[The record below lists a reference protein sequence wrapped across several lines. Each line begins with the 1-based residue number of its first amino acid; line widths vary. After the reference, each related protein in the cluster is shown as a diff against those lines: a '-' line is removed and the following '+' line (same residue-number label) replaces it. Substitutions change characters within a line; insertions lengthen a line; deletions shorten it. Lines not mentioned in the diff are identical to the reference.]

1 MKSEN
6 TFEQLNPMQRKAVE
20 TTEGPLLVLA
30 GAGSG
35 KTRALTHRIAYLI
48 EEKGVNPWNI
58 LAITFTNKAA
68 GEMRERVDR
77 LVSFGAESIWISTFH
92 SACVRILR
100 RHAEGLGYTVNF
112 TIYDADDQKTLMR
125 QLLKRMDMDPKIYRE
140 RAMLSFISSQ
150 KNELVSP
157 EEFSAKA
164 AGNFRESQMA
174 EIYGAYQ
181 EELKKNNA
189 MDFDDLLVKT
199 VELLQNDRDVR
210 EYYQNR
216 FQYIMVDEY
225 QDTNYAQFKLI
236 QILAD
241 KYKNLCVVGDDDQSI
256 YRFRGADIRNILE
269 FETEY
274 PGAQV
279 IRLEQNYRS
288 TKMILEAANQII
300 QNNAGRK
307 EKRLWTE
314 NETGERLRASVFET
328 GEDEAEAVAS
338 EVASLQVPY
347 RDIAVLYRTNAQSRV
362 LEEHFV
368 HKNIPY
374 QIVGGVDF
382 YQRKEIKDVLAYLKT
397 IDNGRDDLA
406 VQRIINV
413 PRRGVGATSIGKI
426 INFAAA
432 HNLRFYEALKEDYLI
447 STLGKTHKKID
458 DFVELIEKLRQ
469 QAEVLELPELIEA
482 VLRDTGYEEELK
494 NDDAV
499 TVQARMENI
508 QELINKAADFSNQA
522 KEKEGLLGQFL
533 EEVALVADIDRTNAD
548 EDRVLLMTLHSAK
561 GLEFPRVYIT
571 GMEDGLFPSGRS
583 VNAEDDSLLEE
594 ERRLAYV
601 GVTRAKKNLVL
612 TWSKR
617 RMVNG
622 ESRWCKPSRF
632 LEEIPKELLEQNR
645 SSAWP
650 SRQESMDAGQQQAS
664 QQQASQSQLSL
675 QQPANGGK
683 RSPYSSP
690 KAVFGEDAYTRNI
703 GKQFTVMKAES
714 LDYQAGDRVRHMKY
728 GDGTVTAVVDGKKD
742 YEVTVNFDRVGQK
755 KMFASFAKLE
765 RI

>member
-1 MKSEN
+1 MEWEN

-20 TTEGPLLVLA
+20 TTEGPLLILA

-68 GEMRERVDR
+68 GEMRDRVDR
-77 LVSFGAESIWISTFH
+77 LVSVGAEKIWVSTFH

-100 RHAEGLGYTVNF
+100 EYIKGLGYTTNF
-112 TIYDADDQKTLMR
+112 TIYDGDDQKTLMR
-125 QLLKRMDMDPKIYRE
+125 QILKRLDMDPKTYRE
-140 RAMLSFISSQ
+140 KAVLSQVSSL
-150 KNELVSP
+150 KNELVSF
-157 EEFSAKA
+157 EEYSARA
-164 AGNFRESQMA
+164 AGNFRDSQVA
-174 EIYGAYQ
+174 EIYTAYQ

-189 MDFDDLLVKT
+189 LDFDDLLVKT
-199 VELLQNDRDVR
+199 VELLQSDRDVR

-225 QDTNYAQFKLI
+225 QDTNHAQFKLI
-236 QILAD
+236 ELLAG
-241 KYKNLCVVGDDDQSI
+241 KHGNLCVVGDDDQSI

-269 FETEY
+269 FEAEY

-288 TKMILEAANQII
+288 TKTILEAANQII
-300 QNNAGRK
+300 SNNEGRK

-314 NETGERLRASVFET
+314 NEEGEKLRICAFET
-328 GEDEAEAVAS
+328 GADEAEAIAG
-338 EVASLQVPY
+338 EVASLHIPY
-347 RDIAVLYRTNAQSRV
+347 RDIAVLYRTNAQSRL
-362 LEEHFV
+362 LEERFV

-374 QIVGGVDF
+374 QVVGGVNF
-382 YQRKEIKDVLAYLKT
+382 YQRKEIKDILAYLKT
-397 IDNGRDDLA
+397 IDSGMDDLA

-413 PRRGVGATSIGKI
+413 PRRGIGATSIGKVM
-426 INFAAA
+426 NFAGA
-432 HNLRFYEALKEDYLI
+432 HNLRFYEALKESDLI
-447 STLGKTHKKID
+447 DTLGKVHGKIKG
-458 DFVELIEKLRQ
+458 FVDVIENLRA
-469 QAEVLELPELIEA
+469 QASALDLPDLIEA
-482 VLRDTGYEEELK
+482 VIRDTGYEDELK

-499 TVQARMENI
+499 SVQARMENI
-508 QELINKAADFSNQA
+508 QELINKAADFSIRA
-522 KEKEGLLGQFL
+522 KEKEDLLGRFL
-533 EEVALVADIDRTNAD
+533 EEVALVADIDRTSEE

-561 GLEFPRVYIT
+561 GLEFSRVYIA
-571 GMEDGLFPSGRS
+571 GMEDGLFPSGKS

-601 GVTRAKKNLVL
+601 GVTRAKKALVL
-612 TWSKR
+612 TWSRR

-632 LEEIPKELLEQNR
+632 LEEIPVKLQEHFQT
-645 SSAWP
+645 SAWP
-650 SRQESMDAGQQQAS
+650 SRQEGGDTVQ
-664 QQQASQSQLSL
+664 

-683 RSPYSSP
+683 RSPYSAP

-703 GKQFTVMKAES
+703 GKQFTVTKAVS
-714 LDYQAGDRVRHMKY
+714 LDYQAGDRVSHVKY

-765 RI
+765 KI

>member
-1 MKSEN
+1 MKLEN
-6 TFEQLNPMQRKAVE
+6 MFEQLNPMQRKAVE
-20 TTEGPLLVLA
+20 TTEGPLLILA

-68 GEMRERVDR
+68 GEMRDRVDR
-77 LVSFGAESIWISTFH
+77 LVSFGAENVWVSTFH

-100 RHAEGLGYTVNF
+100 RHIEGLGYTTNF
-112 TIYDADDQKTLMR
+112 TIYDGDDQKTLMR
-125 QLLKRMDMDPKIYRE
+125 QILKQLDMDPKVYRE
-140 RAMLSFISSQ
+140 KAVLARVSSL
-150 KNELVSP
+150 KNEMVSP
-157 EEFSAKA
+157 GEFSARS

-174 EIYGAYQ
+174 EIYAAYQ

-189 MDFDDLLVKT
+189 LDFDDLLVRT
-199 VELLQNDRDVR
+199 VELLKDDQDVR

-216 FQYIMVDEY
+216 FRYIMVDEY
-225 QDTNYAQFKLI
+225 QDTNHVQFKLI
-236 QILAD
+236 ELLAG

-288 TKMILEAANQII
+288 TKTILEAANQII
-300 QNNAGRK
+300 QNNEGRK

-314 NETGERLRASVFET
+314 NEEGEKLRICAFET
-328 GEDEAEAVAS
+328 GADEAEAVAA
-338 EVASLQVPY
+338 EVASLDIPY
-347 RDIAVLYRTNAQSRV
+347 RDVAVLYRTNAQSRL
-362 LEEHFV
+362 LEERFV

-374 QIVGGVDF
+374 QVVGGVNF
-382 YQRKEIKDVLAYLKT
+382 YQRKEIKDILAYLKT
-397 IDNGRDDLA
+397 IDSGMDDLA

-413 PRRGVGATSIGKI
+413 PRRGIGATSIGKI
-426 INFAAA
+426 MNFAGAN
-432 HNLRFYEALKEDYLI
+432 HLRFYEALKESYLAD
-447 STLGKTHKKID
+447 TLGKVHGKIKG
-458 DFVELIEKLRQ
+458 FVEVIEKLRE
-469 QAEVLELPELIEA
+469 QAAVLTLPELIEA
-482 VLRDTGYEEELK
+482 VIRDTGYEDELK

-499 TVQARMENI
+499 SVQARMENI
-508 QELINKAADFSNQA
+508 QELINKASDFVIHA
-522 KEKEGLLGQFL
+522 KDREGLLTRFL
-533 EEVALVADIDRTNAD
+533 EEVALVADIDRTNED

-561 GLEFPRVYIT
+561 GLEFSRVYIT
-571 GMEDGLFPSGRS
+571 GMEDGLFPSGKS

-601 GVTRAKKNLVL
+601 GVTRAKRALVL
-612 TWSKR
+612 TWSRR

-632 LEEIPKELLEQNR
+632 LDEIPLELLEHYQA
-645 SSAWP
+645 SVWS
-650 SRQESMDAGQQQAS
+650 SRQERGDTVQ
-664 QQQASQSQLSL
+664 

-683 RSPYSSP
+683 RSPYSAP

-703 GKQFTVMKAES
+703 GKQFTVTKADS

-765 RI
+765 KI

>member
-1 MKSEN
+1 MEWEN

-20 TTEGPLLVLA
+20 TTEGPLLILA

-68 GEMRERVDR
+68 GEMRDRVDR
-77 LVSFGAESIWISTFH
+77 LVSFGAESVWVSTFH

-100 RHAEGLGYTVNF
+100 RHIEGLGYTTNF
-112 TIYDADDQKTLMR
+112 TIYDGDDQKTLMR
-125 QLLKRMDMDPKIYRE
+125 QILKRLDMDPKTYRE
-140 RAMLSFISSQ
+140 KAVLSQVSSL
-150 KNELVSP
+150 KNELVSF
-157 EEFSAKA
+157 EEYSARA
-164 AGNFRESQMA
+164 AGNFRDSQVA
-174 EIYGAYQ
+174 EIYTAYQ

-189 MDFDDLLVKT
+189 LDFDDLLVKT
-199 VELLQNDRDVR
+199 VELLQSDRDVR

-225 QDTNYAQFKLI
+225 QDTNHAQFKLI
-236 QILAD
+236 ELLAG
-241 KYKNLCVVGDDDQSI
+241 KHGNLCVVGDDDQSI

-269 FETEY
+269 FEAEY

-288 TKMILEAANQII
+288 TKTILEAANQII
-300 QNNAGRK
+300 SNNEGRK

-314 NETGERLRASVFET
+314 NEEGEKLRICAFET
-328 GEDEAEAVAS
+328 GADEAEAIAG
-338 EVASLQVPY
+338 EVASLHIPY
-347 RDIAVLYRTNAQSRV
+347 RDIAVLYRTNAQSRL
-362 LEEHFV
+362 LEERFV

-374 QIVGGVDF
+374 QVVGGVNF
-382 YQRKEIKDVLAYLKT
+382 YQRKEIKDILAYLKT
-397 IDNGRDDLA
+397 IDSGMDDLA

-413 PRRGVGATSIGKI
+413 PRRGIGATSIGKVM
-426 INFAAA
+426 NFAGA
-432 HNLRFYEALKEDYLI
+432 HNLRFYEALKESDLI
-447 STLGKTHKKID
+447 DTLGKVHGKIKG
-458 DFVELIEKLRQ
+458 FVDVIENLRA
-469 QAEVLELPELIEA
+469 QASALDLPDLIEA
-482 VLRDTGYEEELK
+482 VIRDTGYEDELK

-499 TVQARMENI
+499 SVQARMENI
-508 QELINKAADFSNQA
+508 QELINKAADFSIRA
-522 KEKEGLLGQFL
+522 KEKEDLLGRFL
-533 EEVALVADIDRTNAD
+533 EEVALVADIDRTSEE

-561 GLEFPRVYIT
+561 GLEFSRVYIA
-571 GMEDGLFPSGRS
+571 GMEDGLFPSGKS

-601 GVTRAKKNLVL
+601 GVTRAKKALVL
-612 TWSKR
+612 TWSRR

-632 LEEIPKELLEQNR
+632 LEEIPVKLQEHFQT
-645 SSAWP
+645 SAWP
-650 SRQESMDAGQQQAS
+650 SRQEGGDTVQ
-664 QQQASQSQLSL
+664 

-683 RSPYSSP
+683 RSPYSAP

-703 GKQFTVMKAES
+703 GKQFTVTKAVS
-714 LDYQAGDRVRHMKY
+714 LDYQAGDRVSHVKY

-765 RI
+765 KI

>member
-1 MKSEN
+1 MEWEN

-20 TTEGPLLVLA
+20 TTEGPLLILA

-68 GEMRERVDR
+68 GEMRDRVDR
-77 LVSFGAESIWISTFH
+77 LVSFGAESVWVSTFH

-100 RHAEGLGYTVNF
+100 RHIEGLGYTTNF
-112 TIYDADDQKTLMR
+112 TIYDGDDQKTLMR
-125 QLLKRMDMDPKIYRE
+125 QILKRLDMDPKTYRE
-140 RAMLSFISSQ
+140 KAVLSQVSSL
-150 KNELVSP
+150 KNELVSF
-157 EEFSAKA
+157 EEYSARA
-164 AGNFRESQMA
+164 AGNFRDSQVA
-174 EIYGAYQ
+174 EIYTAYQ

-189 MDFDDLLVKT
+189 LDFDDLLVKT
-199 VELLQNDRDVR
+199 VELLQSDRDVR

-225 QDTNYAQFKLI
+225 QDTNHAQFKLI
-236 QILAD
+236 ELLAG
-241 KYKNLCVVGDDDQSI
+241 KHGNLCVVGDDDQSI

-269 FETEY
+269 FEAEY

-288 TKMILEAANQII
+288 TKTILEAANQII
-300 QNNAGRK
+300 SNNEGRK

-314 NETGERLRASVFET
+314 NEEGEKLRICAFET
-328 GEDEAEAVAS
+328 GADEAEAIAG
-338 EVASLQVPY
+338 EVASLHIPY
-347 RDIAVLYRTNAQSRV
+347 RDIAVLYRTNAQSRL
-362 LEEHFV
+362 LEERFV

-374 QIVGGVDF
+374 QVVGGVNF
-382 YQRKEIKDVLAYLKT
+382 YQRKEIKDILAYLKT
-397 IDNGRDDLA
+397 IDSGMDDLA

-413 PRRGVGATSIGKI
+413 PRRGIGATSIGKVM
-426 INFAAA
+426 NFAGA
-432 HNLRFYEALKEDYLI
+432 HNLRFYEALKESDLI
-447 STLGKTHKKID
+447 DTLGKVHGKIKG
-458 DFVELIEKLRQ
+458 FVDVIENLRA
-469 QAEVLELPELIEA
+469 QASALDLPDLIEA
-482 VLRDTGYEEELK
+482 VIRDTGYEDELK

-499 TVQARMENI
+499 SVQARMENI
-508 QELINKAADFSNQA
+508 QELINKAADFSIRA
-522 KEKEGLLGQFL
+522 KEKEDLLGRFL
-533 EEVALVADIDRTNAD
+533 EEVALVADIDRTSEE

-561 GLEFPRVYIT
+561 GLEFSRVYIA
-571 GMEDGLFPSGRS
+571 GMEDGLFPSGKS

-601 GVTRAKKNLVL
+601 GVTRAKKALVL
-612 TWSKR
+612 TWSRR

-632 LEEIPKELLEQNR
+632 LEEIPVKLQEHFQT
-645 SSAWP
+645 SAWP
-650 SRQESMDAGQQQAS
+650 SRQEGGDTVQ
-664 QQQASQSQLSL
+664 

-683 RSPYSSP
+683 RSPYSAP

-703 GKQFTVMKAES
+703 GKQFTVTKAVS
-714 LDYQAGDRVRHMKY
+714 LDYQAGDRVSHVKY
-728 GDGTVTAVVDGKKD
+728 GDGTVTAVVDGTKD

-765 RI
+765 KI

>member
-1 MKSEN
+1 MEWEN

-20 TTEGPLLVLA
+20 TTEGPLLILA

-68 GEMRERVDR
+68 GEMRDRVDR
-77 LVSFGAESIWISTFH
+77 LVSVGAEKIWVSTFH

-100 RHAEGLGYTVNF
+100 EYIKGLGYTTNF
-112 TIYDADDQKTLMR
+112 TIYDGDDQKTLMR
-125 QLLKRMDMDPKIYRE
+125 QILKRLDMDPKTYRE
-140 RAMLSFISSQ
+140 KAVLSQVSSL
-150 KNELVSP
+150 KNELVSF
-157 EEFSAKA
+157 EEYSARA
-164 AGNFRESQMA
+164 AGNFRDSQVA
-174 EIYGAYQ
+174 EIYTAYQ

-189 MDFDDLLVKT
+189 LDFDDLLVKT
-199 VELLQNDRDVR
+199 VELLQSDRDVR

-225 QDTNYAQFKLI
+225 QDTNHAQFKLI
-236 QILAD
+236 ELLAG
-241 KYKNLCVVGDDDQSI
+241 KHGNLCVVGDDDQSI

-269 FETEY
+269 FEAEY

-288 TKMILEAANQII
+288 TKTILEAANQII
-300 QNNAGRK
+300 SNNEGRK

-314 NETGERLRASVFET
+314 NEEGEKLRICAFET
-328 GEDEAEAVAS
+328 GADEAEAIAG
-338 EVASLQVPY
+338 EVASLHIPY
-347 RDIAVLYRTNAQSRV
+347 RDIAVLYRTNAQSRL
-362 LEEHFV
+362 LEERFV

-374 QIVGGVDF
+374 QVVGGVNF
-382 YQRKEIKDVLAYLKT
+382 YQRKEIKDILAYLKT
-397 IDNGRDDLA
+397 IDSGMDDLA

-413 PRRGVGATSIGKI
+413 PRRGIGATSIGKVM
-426 INFAAA
+426 NFAGA
-432 HNLRFYEALKEDYLI
+432 HNLRFYEALKESDLI
-447 STLGKTHKKID
+447 DTLGKVHGKIEG
-458 DFVELIEKLRQ
+458 FVDVIENLRA
-469 QAEVLELPELIEA
+469 QASVLDLPDLIEA
-482 VLRDTGYEEELK
+482 VIRDTGYEDELK

-499 TVQARMENI
+499 SVQARMENI
-508 QELINKAADFSNQA
+508 QELINKAADFSIRA
-522 KEKEGLLGQFL
+522 KEKEDLLGRFL
-533 EEVALVADIDRTNAD
+533 EEVALVADIDRTSEE

-561 GLEFPRVYIT
+561 GLEFSRVYIA
-571 GMEDGLFPSGRS
+571 GMEDGLFPSGKS

-601 GVTRAKKNLVL
+601 GVTRAKKALVL
-612 TWSKR
+612 TWSRR

-632 LEEIPKELLEQNR
+632 LEEIPVKLQEHFQT
-645 SSAWP
+645 SAWP
-650 SRQESMDAGQQQAS
+650 SRQEGGDTVQ
-664 QQQASQSQLSL
+664 

-683 RSPYSSP
+683 RSPYSAP

-703 GKQFTVMKAES
+703 GKQFTVTKAVS
-714 LDYQAGDRVRHMKY
+714 LDYQAGDRVSHVKY

-765 RI
+765 KI

>member
-1 MKSEN
+1 MKLEN
-6 TFEQLNPMQRKAVE
+6 MFEQLNPMQRKAVE
-20 TTEGPLLVLA
+20 TTEGPLLILA

-68 GEMRERVDR
+68 GEMRDRVDR
-77 LVSFGAESIWISTFH
+77 LVSFGAENVWVSTFH

-100 RHAEGLGYTVNF
+100 RHIEGLGYTTNF
-112 TIYDADDQKTLMR
+112 TIYDGDDQKTLMR
-125 QLLKRMDMDPKIYRE
+125 QILKQLDMDPKVYRE
-140 RAMLSFISSQ
+140 KAVLARVSSL
-150 KNELVSP
+150 KNEMVSP
-157 EEFSAKA
+157 GEFSARS

-174 EIYGAYQ
+174 EIYTAYQ

-189 MDFDDLLVKT
+189 LDFDDLLVRT
-199 VELLQNDRDVR
+199 VELLKDDQDVR

-216 FQYIMVDEY
+216 FRYIMVDEY
-225 QDTNYAQFKLI
+225 QDTNHVQFKLI
-236 QILAD
+236 ELLAG

-288 TKMILEAANQII
+288 TKTILEAANQII
-300 QNNAGRK
+300 QNNEGRK

-314 NETGERLRASVFET
+314 NEEGEKLRICAFET
-328 GEDEAEAVAS
+328 GADEAEAVAA
-338 EVASLQVPY
+338 EVASLDIPY
-347 RDIAVLYRTNAQSRV
+347 RDVAVLYRTNAQSRL
-362 LEEHFV
+362 LEERFV

-374 QIVGGVDF
+374 QVVGGVNF
-382 YQRKEIKDVLAYLKT
+382 YQRKEIKDILAYLKT
-397 IDNGRDDLA
+397 IDSGMDDLA

-413 PRRGVGATSIGKI
+413 PRRGIGATSIGKI
-426 INFAAA
+426 MNFAGAN
-432 HNLRFYEALKEDYLI
+432 HLRFYEALKESYLVD
-447 STLGKTHKKID
+447 TLGKVHGKIKG
-458 DFVELIEKLRQ
+458 FVEVIEKLRE
-469 QAEVLELPELIEA
+469 QAAVLTLPELIEA
-482 VLRDTGYEEELK
+482 VIRDTGYEDELK

-499 TVQARMENI
+499 SVQARMENI
-508 QELINKAADFSNQA
+508 QELINKAADFVIHA
-522 KEKEGLLGQFL
+522 KDGEGLLTRFL
-533 EEVALVADIDRTNAD
+533 EEVALVADIDRTNED

-571 GMEDGLFPSGRS
+571 GMEDGLFPSGKS

-601 GVTRAKKNLVL
+601 GVTRAKRALVL
-612 TWSKR
+612 TWSRR

-632 LEEIPKELLEQNR
+632 LDEIPLELLEHYQA
-645 SSAWP
+645 SVWS
-650 SRQESMDAGQQQAS
+650 SRQERGDTVQ
-664 QQQASQSQLSL
+664 

-683 RSPYSSP
+683 RSPYSAP

-703 GKQFTVMKAES
+703 GKQFTVTKADS

-765 RI
+765 KI

>member
-1 MKSEN
+1 MEWEN

-20 TTEGPLLVLA
+20 TTEGPLLILA

-68 GEMRERVDR
+68 GEMRDRVDR
-77 LVSFGAESIWISTFH
+77 LVSFGAESVWVSTFH

-100 RHAEGLGYTVNF
+100 RHIEGLGYTTNF
-112 TIYDADDQKTLMR
+112 TIYDGDDQKTLMR
-125 QLLKRMDMDPKIYRE
+125 QILKRLDMDPKTYRE
-140 RAMLSFISSQ
+140 KAVLSQVSSL
-150 KNELVSP
+150 KNELVSF
-157 EEFSAKA
+157 EEYSARA
-164 AGNFRESQMA
+164 AGNFRDSQVA
-174 EIYGAYQ
+174 EIYTAYQ

-189 MDFDDLLVKT
+189 LDFDDLLVKT
-199 VELLQNDRDVR
+199 VELLQSDRDVR

-225 QDTNYAQFKLI
+225 QDTNHAQFKLI
-236 QILAD
+236 ELLAG
-241 KYKNLCVVGDDDQSI
+241 KHGNLCVVGDDDQSI

-269 FETEY
+269 FEAEY

-288 TKMILEAANQII
+288 TKTILEAANQII
-300 QNNAGRK
+300 SNNEGRK

-314 NETGERLRASVFET
+314 NEEGEKLRICAFET
-328 GEDEAEAVAS
+328 GADEAEAIAG
-338 EVASLQVPY
+338 EVASLHIPY
-347 RDIAVLYRTNAQSRV
+347 RDIAVLYRTNAQSRL
-362 LEEHFV
+362 LEERFV

-374 QIVGGVDF
+374 QVVGGVNF
-382 YQRKEIKDVLAYLKT
+382 YQRKEIKDILAYLKT
-397 IDNGRDDLA
+397 IDSGMDDLA

-413 PRRGVGATSIGKI
+413 PRRGIGATSIGKVM
-426 INFAAA
+426 NFAGA
-432 HNLRFYEALKEDYLI
+432 HNLRFYEALKESDLI
-447 STLGKTHKKID
+447 DTLGKVHGKIEG
-458 DFVELIEKLRQ
+458 FVDVIENLRA
-469 QAEVLELPELIEA
+469 QASALDLPDLIEA
-482 VLRDTGYEEELK
+482 VIRDTGYEDELK

-499 TVQARMENI
+499 SVQARMENI
-508 QELINKAADFSNQA
+508 QELINKAADFSIRA
-522 KEKEGLLGQFL
+522 KEKEDLLGRFL
-533 EEVALVADIDRTNAD
+533 EEVALVADIDRTSEE

-561 GLEFPRVYIT
+561 GLEFSRVYIA
-571 GMEDGLFPSGRS
+571 GMEDGLFPSGKS

-601 GVTRAKKNLVL
+601 GVTRAKKALVL
-612 TWSKR
+612 TWSRR

-632 LEEIPKELLEQNR
+632 LEEIPVKLQEHFQT
-645 SSAWP
+645 SAWP
-650 SRQESMDAGQQQAS
+650 SRQEGGDTVQ
-664 QQQASQSQLSL
+664 

-683 RSPYSSP
+683 RSPYSAP

-703 GKQFTVMKAES
+703 GKQFTVTKAVS
-714 LDYQAGDRVRHMKY
+714 LDYQAGDRVSHVKY

-765 RI
+765 KI

>member
-1 MKSEN
+1 MEWEN

-20 TTEGPLLVLA
+20 TTEGPLLILA

-68 GEMRERVDR
+68 GEMRDRVDR
-77 LVSFGAESIWISTFH
+77 LVSFGAESVWVSTFH

-100 RHAEGLGYTVNF
+100 RHIEGLGYTTNF
-112 TIYDADDQKTLMR
+112 TIYDGDDQKTLMR
-125 QLLKRMDMDPKIYRE
+125 QILKRLDMDPKTYRE
-140 RAMLSFISSQ
+140 KAVLSQVSSL
-150 KNELVSP
+150 KNELVSF
-157 EEFSAKA
+157 EEYSARA
-164 AGNFRESQMA
+164 AGNFRDSQVA
-174 EIYGAYQ
+174 EIYTAYQ

-189 MDFDDLLVKT
+189 LDFDDLLVKT
-199 VELLQNDRDVR
+199 VELLQSDRDVR

-225 QDTNYAQFKLI
+225 QDTNHAQFKLI
-236 QILAD
+236 ELLAG
-241 KYKNLCVVGDDDQSI
+241 KHGNLCVVGDDDQSI

-269 FETEY
+269 FEAEY

-288 TKMILEAANQII
+288 TKTILEAANQII
-300 QNNAGRK
+300 SNNEGRK

-314 NETGERLRASVFET
+314 NEEGEKLRICAFET
-328 GEDEAEAVAS
+328 GADEAEAIAG
-338 EVASLQVPY
+338 EVASLHISY
-347 RDIAVLYRTNAQSRV
+347 RDIAVLYRTNAQSRL
-362 LEEHFV
+362 LEERFV

-374 QIVGGVDF
+374 QVVGGVNF
-382 YQRKEIKDVLAYLKT
+382 YQRKEIKDILAYLKT
-397 IDNGRDDLA
+397 IDSGMDDLA

-413 PRRGVGATSIGKI
+413 PRRGIGATSIGKVM
-426 INFAAA
+426 NFAGA
-432 HNLRFYEALKEDYLI
+432 HNLRFYEALKESDLI
-447 STLGKTHKKID
+447 DTLGKVHGKIKG
-458 DFVELIEKLRQ
+458 FVDVIENLRA
-469 QAEVLELPELIEA
+469 QASALDLPDLIEA
-482 VLRDTGYEEELK
+482 VIRDTGYEDELK

-499 TVQARMENI
+499 SVQARMENI
-508 QELINKAADFSNQA
+508 QELINKAADFSIRA
-522 KEKEGLLGQFL
+522 KEKEDLLGRFL
-533 EEVALVADIDRTNAD
+533 EEVALVADIDRTSEE

-561 GLEFPRVYIT
+561 GLEFSRVYIA
-571 GMEDGLFPSGRS
+571 GMEDGLFPSGKS

-601 GVTRAKKNLVL
+601 GVTRAKKALVL
-612 TWSKR
+612 TWSRR

-632 LEEIPKELLEQNR
+632 LEEIPVKLQEHFQT
-645 SSAWP
+645 SAWP
-650 SRQESMDAGQQQAS
+650 SRQEGGDTVQ
-664 QQQASQSQLSL
+664 

-683 RSPYSSP
+683 RSPYSAP

-703 GKQFTVMKAES
+703 GKQFTVTKAVS
-714 LDYQAGDRVRHMKY
+714 LDYQAGDRVSHVKY

-765 RI
+765 KI

>member
-1 MKSEN
+1 MEWEN

-20 TTEGPLLVLA
+20 TTEGPLLILA

-68 GEMRERVDR
+68 GEMRDRVDR
-77 LVSFGAESIWISTFH
+77 LVSFGAESVWVSTFH

-100 RHAEGLGYTVNF
+100 RHIEGLGYTTNF
-112 TIYDADDQKTLMR
+112 TIYDGDDQKTLMR
-125 QLLKRMDMDPKIYRE
+125 QILKRLDMDPKTYRE
-140 RAMLSFISSQ
+140 KAVLSQVSSL
-150 KNELVSP
+150 KNELVSFG
-157 EEFSAKA
+157 EYSARA
-164 AGNFRESQMA
+164 AGNFRDSQVA
-174 EIYGAYQ
+174 EIYTAYQ

-189 MDFDDLLVKT
+189 LDFDDLLVKT
-199 VELLQNDRDVR
+199 VELLQSDRDVR

-225 QDTNYAQFKLI
+225 QDTNHAQFKLI
-236 QILAD
+236 ELLAG
-241 KYKNLCVVGDDDQSI
+241 KHGNLCVVGDDDQSI

-269 FETEY
+269 FEAEY

-288 TKMILEAANQII
+288 TKTILEAANQII
-300 QNNAGRK
+300 SNNEGRK

-314 NETGERLRASVFET
+314 NEEGEKLRICAFET
-328 GEDEAEAVAS
+328 GADEAEAIAG
-338 EVASLQVPY
+338 EVASLHIPY
-347 RDIAVLYRTNAQSRV
+347 RDIAVLYRTNAQSRL
-362 LEEHFV
+362 LEERFV

-374 QIVGGVDF
+374 QVVGGVNF
-382 YQRKEIKDVLAYLKT
+382 YQRKEIKDILAYLKT
-397 IDNGRDDLA
+397 IDSGMDDLA

-413 PRRGVGATSIGKI
+413 PRRGIGATSIGKVM
-426 INFAAA
+426 NFAGA
-432 HNLRFYEALKEDYLI
+432 HNLRFYEALKESDLI
-447 STLGKTHKKID
+447 DTLGKVHGKIEG
-458 DFVELIEKLRQ
+458 FVDVIENLRA
-469 QAEVLELPELIEA
+469 QASVLDLPDLIEA
-482 VLRDTGYEEELK
+482 VIRDTGYEDELK

-499 TVQARMENI
+499 SVQARMENI
-508 QELINKAADFSNQA
+508 QELINKAADFSIRA
-522 KEKEGLLGQFL
+522 KEKEDLLGRFL
-533 EEVALVADIDRTNAD
+533 EEVALVADIDRTSEE

-561 GLEFPRVYIT
+561 GLEFSRVYIA
-571 GMEDGLFPSGRS
+571 GMEDGLFPSGKS

-601 GVTRAKKNLVL
+601 GVTRAKKALVL
-612 TWSKR
+612 TWSRR

-632 LEEIPKELLEQNR
+632 LEEIPVKLQEHFQT
-645 SSAWP
+645 SAWP
-650 SRQESMDAGQQQAS
+650 SRQEGGDTVQ
-664 QQQASQSQLSL
+664 

-683 RSPYSSP
+683 RSPYSAP

-703 GKQFTVMKAES
+703 GKQFTVTKAVS
-714 LDYQAGDRVRHMKY
+714 LDYQAGDRVSHVKY

-765 RI
+765 KI

>member
-1 MKSEN
+1 MKLEN
-6 TFEQLNPMQRKAVE
+6 MFEQLNPMQRKAVE
-20 TTEGPLLVLA
+20 TTEGPLLILA

-68 GEMRERVDR
+68 GEMRDRVDR
-77 LVSFGAESIWISTFH
+77 LVSFGAENVWVSTFH

-100 RHAEGLGYTVNF
+100 RHIEGLGYTTNF
-112 TIYDADDQKTLMR
+112 TIYDGDDQKTLMR
-125 QLLKRMDMDPKIYRE
+125 QILKQLDMDPKVYRE
-140 RAMLSFISSQ
+140 KAVLARVSSL
-150 KNELVSP
+150 KNEMVSP
-157 EEFSAKA
+157 GEFSARS

-174 EIYGAYQ
+174 EIYAAYQ

-189 MDFDDLLVKT
+189 LDFDDLLVRT
-199 VELLQNDRDVR
+199 VELLKDDQDVR

-216 FQYIMVDEY
+216 FRYIMVDEY
-225 QDTNYAQFKLI
+225 QDTNHVQFKLI
-236 QILAD
+236 ELLAG

-288 TKMILEAANQII
+288 TKTILEAANQII
-300 QNNAGRK
+300 QNNEGRK

-314 NETGERLRASVFET
+314 NEEGEKLRICAFET
-328 GEDEAEAVAS
+328 GADEAEAVAA
-338 EVASLQVPY
+338 EVASLDIPY
-347 RDIAVLYRTNAQSRV
+347 RDVAVLYRTNAQSRL
-362 LEEHFV
+362 LEERFV

-374 QIVGGVDF
+374 QVVGGVNF
-382 YQRKEIKDVLAYLKT
+382 YQRKEIKDILAYLKT
-397 IDNGRDDLA
+397 IDSGMDDLA

-413 PRRGVGATSIGKI
+413 PRRGIGATSIGKI
-426 INFAAA
+426 MNFAGAN
-432 HNLRFYEALKEDYLI
+432 HLRFYEALKESYLAD
-447 STLGKTHKKID
+447 TLGKVHGKIKG
-458 DFVELIEKLRQ
+458 FVEVIEKLRE
-469 QAEVLELPELIEA
+469 QAAVLTLPELIEA
-482 VLRDTGYEEELK
+482 VIRDTGYEDELK

-499 TVQARMENI
+499 SVQARMENI
-508 QELINKAADFSNQA
+508 QELINKAADFVIHA
-522 KEKEGLLGQFL
+522 KDREGLLTRFL
-533 EEVALVADIDRTNAD
+533 EEVALVADIDRTNED

-561 GLEFPRVYIT
+561 GLEFSRVYIT
-571 GMEDGLFPSGRS
+571 GMEDGLFPSGKS

-601 GVTRAKKNLVL
+601 GVTRAKRALVL
-612 TWSKR
+612 TWSRR

-632 LEEIPKELLEQNR
+632 LDEIPLELLEHYQA
-645 SSAWP
+645 SVWS
-650 SRQESMDAGQQQAS
+650 SRQERGDTVQQQ
-664 QQQASQSQLSL
+664 
-675 QQPANGGK
+675 PPNGGK
-683 RSPYSSP
+683 RSPYSAP

-703 GKQFTVMKAES
+703 GKQFTVTKADS

-765 RI
+765 KI

>member
-1 MKSEN
+1 MEWEN

-20 TTEGPLLVLA
+20 TTEGPLLILA

-68 GEMRERVDR
+68 GEMRDRVDR
-77 LVSFGAESIWISTFH
+77 LVSFGAESVWVSTFH

-100 RHAEGLGYTVNF
+100 RHIEGLGYTTNF
-112 TIYDADDQKTLMR
+112 TIYDGDDQKTLMR
-125 QLLKRMDMDPKIYRE
+125 QILKRLDMDPKTYRE
-140 RAMLSFISSQ
+140 KAVLSQVSSL
-150 KNELVSP
+150 KNELVSFG
-157 EEFSAKA
+157 EYSARA
-164 AGNFRESQMA
+164 AGNFRDSQVA
-174 EIYGAYQ
+174 EIYTAYQ

-189 MDFDDLLVKT
+189 LDFDDLLVKT
-199 VELLQNDRDVR
+199 VELLQSDRDVR

-225 QDTNYAQFKLI
+225 QDTNHAQFKLI
-236 QILAD
+236 ELLAG
-241 KYKNLCVVGDDDQSI
+241 KHGNLCVVGDDDQSI

-269 FETEY
+269 FEAEY

-288 TKMILEAANQII
+288 TKTILEAANQII
-300 QNNAGRK
+300 SNNEGRK

-314 NETGERLRASVFET
+314 NEEGEKLRICAFET
-328 GEDEAEAVAS
+328 GADEAEAIAG
-338 EVASLQVPY
+338 EVASLHIPY
-347 RDIAVLYRTNAQSRV
+347 RDIAVLYRTNAQSRL
-362 LEEHFV
+362 LEERFV

-374 QIVGGVDF
+374 QVVGGVNF
-382 YQRKEIKDVLAYLKT
+382 YQRKEIKDILAYLKT
-397 IDNGRDDLA
+397 IDSGMDDLA

-413 PRRGVGATSIGKI
+413 PRRGIGATSIGKVM
-426 INFAAA
+426 NFAGA
-432 HNLRFYEALKEDYLI
+432 HNLRFYEALKESDLI
-447 STLGKTHKKID
+447 DTLGKVHGKIEG
-458 DFVELIEKLRQ
+458 FVDVIENLRA
-469 QAEVLELPELIEA
+469 QASVLDLPDLIEA
-482 VLRDTGYEEELK
+482 VIRDTGYEDELK

-499 TVQARMENI
+499 SVQARMENI
-508 QELINKAADFSNQA
+508 QELINKAADFSIRA
-522 KEKEGLLGQFL
+522 KEKEDLLGRFL
-533 EEVALVADIDRTNAD
+533 EEVALVADIDRTSEE

-561 GLEFPRVYIT
+561 GLEFSRVYIA
-571 GMEDGLFPSGRS
+571 GMEDGLFPSGKS

-601 GVTRAKKNLVL
+601 GVTRAKKVLVL
-612 TWSKR
+612 TWSRR

-632 LEEIPKELLEQNR
+632 LEEIPVKLQEHFQT
-645 SSAWP
+645 SAWP
-650 SRQESMDAGQQQAS
+650 SRQEGGDTVQ
-664 QQQASQSQLSL
+664 

-683 RSPYSSP
+683 RSPYSAP

-703 GKQFTVMKAES
+703 GKQFTVTKAVS
-714 LDYQAGDRVRHMKY
+714 LDYQAGDRVSHVKY

-765 RI
+765 KI

>member
-1 MKSEN
+1 MEWEN

-20 TTEGPLLVLA
+20 TTEGPLLILA

-68 GEMRERVDR
+68 GEMRDRVDR
-77 LVSFGAESIWISTFH
+77 LVSFGAESVWVSTFH

-100 RHAEGLGYTVNF
+100 RHIEGLGYTTNF
-112 TIYDADDQKTLMR
+112 TIYDGDDQKTLMR
-125 QLLKRMDMDPKIYRE
+125 QILKRLDMDPKTYRE
-140 RAMLSFISSQ
+140 KAVLSQVSSL
-150 KNELVSP
+150 KNELVSFG
-157 EEFSAKA
+157 EYSARA
-164 AGNFRESQMA
+164 AGNFRDSQVA
-174 EIYGAYQ
+174 EIYTAYQ

-189 MDFDDLLVKT
+189 LDFDDLLVKT
-199 VELLQNDRDVR
+199 VELLQSDRDVR

-225 QDTNYAQFKLI
+225 QDTNHAQFKLI
-236 QILAD
+236 ELLAG
-241 KYKNLCVVGDDDQSI
+241 KHGNLCVVGDDDQSI

-269 FETEY
+269 FEAEY

-288 TKMILEAANQII
+288 TKTILEAANQII
-300 QNNAGRK
+300 SNNEGRK

-314 NETGERLRASVFET
+314 NEEGEKLRICAFET
-328 GEDEAEAVAS
+328 GADEAEAIAG
-338 EVASLQVPY
+338 EVASLHIPY
-347 RDIAVLYRTNAQSRV
+347 RDIAVLYRTNAQSRL
-362 LEEHFV
+362 LEERFV

-374 QIVGGVDF
+374 QVVGGVNF
-382 YQRKEIKDVLAYLKT
+382 YQRKEIKDILAYLKT
-397 IDNGRDDLA
+397 IDSGMDDLA

-413 PRRGVGATSIGKI
+413 PRRGIGATSIGKVM
-426 INFAAA
+426 NFAGA
-432 HNLRFYEALKEDYLI
+432 HNLRFYEALKESDLI
-447 STLGKTHKKID
+447 DTLGKVHGKIEG
-458 DFVELIEKLRQ
+458 FVDVIENLRA
-469 QAEVLELPELIEA
+469 QASALDLPDLIEA
-482 VLRDTGYEEELK
+482 VIRDTGYEDELK

-499 TVQARMENI
+499 SVQARMENI
-508 QELINKAADFSNQA
+508 QELINKAADFSIRA
-522 KEKEGLLGQFL
+522 KEKEDLLGRFL
-533 EEVALVADIDRTNAD
+533 EEVALVADIDRTSEE

-561 GLEFPRVYIT
+561 GLEFSRVYIA
-571 GMEDGLFPSGRS
+571 GMEDGLFPSGKS

-601 GVTRAKKNLVL
+601 GVTRAKKALVL
-612 TWSKR
+612 TWSRR

-632 LEEIPKELLEQNR
+632 LEEIPVKLQEHFQT
-645 SSAWP
+645 SAWP
-650 SRQESMDAGQQQAS
+650 SRQEGGDTVQ
-664 QQQASQSQLSL
+664 

-683 RSPYSSP
+683 RSPYSAP

-703 GKQFTVMKAES
+703 GKQFTVTKAVS
-714 LDYQAGDRVRHMKY
+714 LDYQAGDRVSHVKY
-728 GDGTVTAVVDGKKD
+728 GNGTVTAVVDGKKD

-765 RI
+765 KI

>member
-1 MKSEN
+1 MEWEN

-20 TTEGPLLVLA
+20 TTEGPLLILA

-68 GEMRERVDR
+68 GEMRDRVDR
-77 LVSFGAESIWISTFH
+77 LVSFGAESVWVSTFH

-100 RHAEGLGYTVNF
+100 RHIEGLGYTTNF
-112 TIYDADDQKTLMR
+112 TIYDGDDQKTLMR
-125 QLLKRMDMDPKIYRE
+125 QILKRLDMDPKTYRE
-140 RAMLSFISSQ
+140 KAVLSQVSSL
-150 KNELVSP
+150 KNELVSFG
-157 EEFSAKA
+157 EYSARA
-164 AGNFRESQMA
+164 AGNFRDSQVA
-174 EIYGAYQ
+174 EIYTAYQ

-189 MDFDDLLVKT
+189 LDFDDLLVKT
-199 VELLQNDRDVR
+199 VELLQSDRDVR

-225 QDTNYAQFKLI
+225 QDTNHAQFKLI
-236 QILAD
+236 ELLAG
-241 KYKNLCVVGDDDQSI
+241 KHGNLCVVGDDDQSI

-269 FETEY
+269 FEAEY

-288 TKMILEAANQII
+288 TKTILEAANQII
-300 QNNAGRK
+300 SNNEGRK

-314 NETGERLRASVFET
+314 NEEGEKLRICAFET
-328 GEDEAEAVAS
+328 GADEAEAIAG
-338 EVASLQVPY
+338 EVASLHIPY
-347 RDIAVLYRTNAQSRV
+347 RDIAVLYRTNAQSRL
-362 LEEHFV
+362 LEERFV

-374 QIVGGVDF
+374 QVVGGVNF
-382 YQRKEIKDVLAYLKT
+382 YQRKEIKDILAYLKT
-397 IDNGRDDLA
+397 IDSGMDDLA

-413 PRRGVGATSIGKI
+413 PRRGIGATSIGKVM
-426 INFAAA
+426 NFAGA
-432 HNLRFYEALKEDYLI
+432 HNLRFYEALKESDLI
-447 STLGKTHKKID
+447 DTLGKVHGKIEG
-458 DFVELIEKLRQ
+458 FVDVIENLRA
-469 QAEVLELPELIEA
+469 QASALDLPDLIEA
-482 VLRDTGYEEELK
+482 VIRDTGYEDELK

-499 TVQARMENI
+499 SVQARMENI
-508 QELINKAADFSNQA
+508 QELINKAADFSIRA
-522 KEKEGLLGQFL
+522 KEKEDLLGRFL
-533 EEVALVADIDRTNAD
+533 EEVALVADIDRTSEE

-561 GLEFPRVYIT
+561 GLEFSRVYIA
-571 GMEDGLFPSGRS
+571 GMEDGLFPSGKS

-601 GVTRAKKNLVL
+601 GVTRAKKVLVL
-612 TWSKR
+612 TWSRR

-632 LEEIPKELLEQNR
+632 LEEIPVKLQEHFQT
-645 SSAWP
+645 SAWP
-650 SRQESMDAGQQQAS
+650 SRQEGGDTVQ
-664 QQQASQSQLSL
+664 

-683 RSPYSSP
+683 RSPYSAP

-703 GKQFTVMKAES
+703 GKQFTVTKAVS
-714 LDYQAGDRVRHMKY
+714 LDYQAGDRVSHVKY

-765 RI
+765 KI

>member
-1 MKSEN
+1 MKLEN
-6 TFEQLNPMQRKAVE
+6 MFEQLNPMQRKAVE
-20 TTEGPLLVLA
+20 TTEGPLLILA

-68 GEMRERVDR
+68 GEMRDRVDR
-77 LVSFGAESIWISTFH
+77 LVSFGAENVWVSTFH

-100 RHAEGLGYTVNF
+100 RHIEGLGYTTNF
-112 TIYDADDQKTLMR
+112 TIYDGDDQKTLMR
-125 QLLKRMDMDPKIYRE
+125 QILKQLDMDPKVYRE
-140 RAMLSFISSQ
+140 KAVLARVSSL
-150 KNELVSP
+150 KNEMVSP
-157 EEFSAKA
+157 GEFSARS

-174 EIYGAYQ
+174 EIYAAYQ

-189 MDFDDLLVKT
+189 LDFDDLLVRT
-199 VELLQNDRDVR
+199 VELLKDDQDVR

-216 FQYIMVDEY
+216 FRYIMVDEY
-225 QDTNYAQFKLI
+225 QDTNHVQFKLI
-236 QILAD
+236 ELLAG

-288 TKMILEAANQII
+288 TKTILEAANQII
-300 QNNAGRK
+300 QNNEGRK

-314 NETGERLRASVFET
+314 NEEGEKLRICAFET
-328 GEDEAEAVAS
+328 GADEAEAVAA
-338 EVASLQVPY
+338 EVASLDIPY
-347 RDIAVLYRTNAQSRV
+347 RDVAVLYRTNAQSRL
-362 LEEHFV
+362 LEERFV

-374 QIVGGVDF
+374 QVVGGVNF
-382 YQRKEIKDVLAYLKT
+382 YQRKEIKDILAYLKT
-397 IDNGRDDLA
+397 IDSGMDDLA

-413 PRRGVGATSIGKI
+413 PRRGIGATSIGKI
-426 INFAAA
+426 MNFAGAN
-432 HNLRFYEALKEDYLI
+432 HLRFYEALKESYLAD
-447 STLGKTHKKID
+447 TLGKVHGKIKG
-458 DFVELIEKLRQ
+458 FVEVIEKLRE
-469 QAEVLELPELIEA
+469 QAAVLTLPELIEA
-482 VLRDTGYEEELK
+482 VIRDTGYEDELK

-499 TVQARMENI
+499 SVQARMENI
-508 QELINKAADFSNQA
+508 QELINKAADFVIHA
-522 KEKEGLLGQFL
+522 KDREGLLTRFL
-533 EEVALVADIDRTNAD
+533 EEVALVADIDRTNED

-561 GLEFPRVYIT
+561 GLEFSRVYIT
-571 GMEDGLFPSGRS
+571 GMEDGLFPSGKS

-601 GVTRAKKNLVL
+601 GVTRAKRALVL
-612 TWSKR
+612 TWSRR

-632 LEEIPKELLEQNR
+632 LDEIPLELLEHYQA
-645 SSAWP
+645 SVWS
-650 SRQESMDAGQQQAS
+650 SRQERGDTVQ
-664 QQQASQSQLSL
+664 

-683 RSPYSSP
+683 RSPYSAP

-703 GKQFTVMKAES
+703 GKQFTVTKADS

-765 RI
+765 KI

>member
-1 MKSEN
+1 MEWEN

-20 TTEGPLLVLA
+20 TTEGPLLILA

-68 GEMRERVDR
+68 GEMRDRVDR
-77 LVSFGAESIWISTFH
+77 LVSFGAESVWVSTFH

-100 RHAEGLGYTVNF
+100 RHIEGLGYTTNF
-112 TIYDADDQKTLMR
+112 TIYDGDDQKTLMR
-125 QLLKRMDMDPKIYRE
+125 QILKRLDMDPKTYRE
-140 RAMLSFISSQ
+140 KAVLSQVSSL
-150 KNELVSP
+150 KNELVSFG
-157 EEFSAKA
+157 EYSARA
-164 AGNFRESQMA
+164 AGNFRDSQVA
-174 EIYGAYQ
+174 EIYTAYQ

-189 MDFDDLLVKT
+189 LDFDDLLVKT
-199 VELLQNDRDVR
+199 VELLQSDLDVR

-225 QDTNYAQFKLI
+225 QDTNHAQFKLI
-236 QILAD
+236 ELLAG
-241 KYKNLCVVGDDDQSI
+241 KHGNLCVVGDDDQSI

-269 FETEY
+269 FEAEY

-288 TKMILEAANQII
+288 TKTILEAANQII
-300 QNNAGRK
+300 SNNEGRK

-314 NETGERLRASVFET
+314 NEEGEKLRICAFET
-328 GEDEAEAVAS
+328 GADEAEAIAG
-338 EVASLQVPY
+338 EVASLHIPY
-347 RDIAVLYRTNAQSRV
+347 RDIAVLYRTNAQSRL
-362 LEEHFV
+362 LEERFV

-374 QIVGGVDF
+374 QVVGGVNF
-382 YQRKEIKDVLAYLKT
+382 YQRKEIKDILAYLKT
-397 IDNGRDDLA
+397 IDSGMDDLA

-413 PRRGVGATSIGKI
+413 PRRGIGATSIGKVM
-426 INFAAA
+426 NFAGA
-432 HNLRFYEALKEDYLI
+432 HNLRFYEALKESDLI
-447 STLGKTHKKID
+447 DTLGKVHGKIEG
-458 DFVELIEKLRQ
+458 FVDVIENLRA
-469 QAEVLELPELIEA
+469 QASVLDLPDLIEA
-482 VLRDTGYEEELK
+482 VIRDTGYEDELK

-499 TVQARMENI
+499 SVQARMENI
-508 QELINKAADFSNQA
+508 QELINKAADFSIRA
-522 KEKEGLLGQFL
+522 KEKEDLLGRFL
-533 EEVALVADIDRTNAD
+533 EEVALVADIDRTSEE

-561 GLEFPRVYIT
+561 GLEFSRVYIA
-571 GMEDGLFPSGRS
+571 GMEDGLFPSGKS

-601 GVTRAKKNLVL
+601 GVTRAKKVLVL
-612 TWSKR
+612 TWSRR

-632 LEEIPKELLEQNR
+632 LEEIPVKLQEHFQT
-645 SSAWP
+645 SAWP
-650 SRQESMDAGQQQAS
+650 SRQEGGDTVQ
-664 QQQASQSQLSL
+664 

-683 RSPYSSP
+683 RSPYSAP

-703 GKQFTVMKAES
+703 GKQFTVTKAVS
-714 LDYQAGDRVRHMKY
+714 LDYQAGDRVSHVKY

-765 RI
+765 KI

>member
-1 MKSEN
+1 MEWEN

-20 TTEGPLLVLA
+20 TTEGPLLILA

-68 GEMRERVDR
+68 GEMRDRVDR
-77 LVSFGAESIWISTFH
+77 LVSVGAEKIWVSTFH

-100 RHAEGLGYTVNF
+100 EYIKGLGYTTNF
-112 TIYDADDQKTLMR
+112 TIYDGDDQKTLMR
-125 QLLKRMDMDPKIYRE
+125 QILKRLDMDPKTYRE
-140 RAMLSFISSQ
+140 KAVLSQVSSL
-150 KNELVSP
+150 KNELVSFG
-157 EEFSAKA
+157 EYSARA
-164 AGNFRESQMA
+164 AGNFRDSQVA
-174 EIYGAYQ
+174 EIYTAYQ

-189 MDFDDLLVKT
+189 LDFDDLLVKT
-199 VELLQNDRDVR
+199 VELLQSDRDVR

-225 QDTNYAQFKLI
+225 QDTNHAQFKLI
-236 QILAD
+236 ELLAG
-241 KYKNLCVVGDDDQSI
+241 KHGNLCVVGDDDQSI

-269 FETEY
+269 FEAEY

-288 TKMILEAANQII
+288 TKTILEAANQII
-300 QNNAGRK
+300 SNNEGRK

-314 NETGERLRASVFET
+314 NEEGEKLRICAFET
-328 GEDEAEAVAS
+328 GADEAEAIAG
-338 EVASLQVPY
+338 EVASLHIPY
-347 RDIAVLYRTNAQSRV
+347 RDIAVLYRTNAQSRL
-362 LEEHFV
+362 LEERFV

-374 QIVGGVDF
+374 QVVGGVNF
-382 YQRKEIKDVLAYLKT
+382 YQRKEIKDILAYLKT
-397 IDNGRDDLA
+397 IDSGMDDLA

-413 PRRGVGATSIGKI
+413 PRRGIGATSIGKVM
-426 INFAAA
+426 NFAGA
-432 HNLRFYEALKEDYLI
+432 HNLRFYEALKESDLI
-447 STLGKTHKKID
+447 DTLGKVHGKIEG
-458 DFVELIEKLRQ
+458 FVDVIENLRA
-469 QAEVLELPELIEA
+469 QASALDLPDLIEA
-482 VLRDTGYEEELK
+482 VIRDTGYEDELK

-499 TVQARMENI
+499 SVQARMENI
-508 QELINKAADFSNQA
+508 QELINKAADFSIRA
-522 KEKEGLLGQFL
+522 KEKEDLLGRFL
-533 EEVALVADIDRTNAD
+533 EEVALVADIDRTSEE

-561 GLEFPRVYIT
+561 GLEFSRVYIA
-571 GMEDGLFPSGRS
+571 GMEDGLFPSGKS

-601 GVTRAKKNLVL
+601 GVTRAKKVLVL
-612 TWSKR
+612 TWSRR

-632 LEEIPKELLEQNR
+632 LEEIPVKLQEHFQT
-645 SSAWP
+645 SAWP
-650 SRQESMDAGQQQAS
+650 SRQEGGDTVQ
-664 QQQASQSQLSL
+664 

-683 RSPYSSP
+683 RSPYSAP

-703 GKQFTVMKAES
+703 GKQFTVTKAVS
-714 LDYQAGDRVRHMKY
+714 LDYQAGDRVSHVKY

-765 RI
+765 KI

>member
-1 MKSEN
+1 MGLESML
-6 TFEQLNPMQRKAVE
+6 EQLNPMQRKAVE
-20 TTEGPLLVLA
+20 TTEGPLLILA

-68 GEMRERVDR
+68 GEMRDRVDR
-77 LVSFGAESIWISTFH
+77 LVSFGAENVWVSTFH

-100 RHAEGLGYTVNF
+100 RHIEGLGYTTNF
-112 TIYDADDQKTLMR
+112 TIYDGDDQKTLMR
-125 QLLKRMDMDPKIYRE
+125 QILKQLDMDPKVYRE
-140 RAMLSFISSQ
+140 KAVLARVSSL
-150 KNELVSP
+150 KNEMTSP
-157 EEFSAKA
+157 EEFSARA
-164 AGNFRESQMA
+164 AGDFRESQIA
-174 EIYGAYQ
+174 EIYAAYQ

-189 MDFDDLLVKT
+189 LDFDDLLVKT
-199 VELLQNDRDVR
+199 VELLQNDSDTR
-210 EYYQNR
+210 EYYQER
-216 FQYIMVDEY
+216 FRYIMVDEY
-225 QDTNYAQFKLI
+225 QDTNHVQFKLI
-236 QILAD
+236 EILAG

-269 FETEY
+269 FEAEY

-300 QNNAGRK
+300 QNNEGRK

-314 NETGERLRASVFET
+314 NEEGEKLRICAFET
-328 GEDEAEAVAS
+328 GADEAEAIAG
-338 EVASLQVPY
+338 EVASLDMPY
-347 RDIAVLYRTNAQSRV
+347 RNIAVLYRTNAQSRL
-362 LEEHFV
+362 LEERFV

-374 QIVGGVDF
+374 QVVGGVNF
-382 YQRKEIKDVLAYLKT
+382 YQRKEIKDILAYLKT

-413 PRRGVGATSIGKI
+413 PRRGIGATSIGKVM
-426 INFAAA
+426 NFAGAN
-432 HNLRFYEALKEDYLI
+432 NLRFYEALKESDLI
-447 STLGKTHKKID
+447 GALGKAHGKIEG
-458 DFVELIEKLRQ
+458 FVEVIEKLRA
-469 QAEVLELPELIEA
+469 QATVLTLPELIEA
-482 VLRDTGYEEELK
+482 VIRETGYEDELK

-499 TVQARMENI
+499 SVQARMENI
-508 QELINKAADFSNQA
+508 QELINKAADFSIQA
-522 KEKEGLLGQFL
+522 KEQDGLLIQFL
-533 EEVALVADIDRTNAD
+533 EEVALVADIDRASED

-561 GLEFPRVYIT
+561 GLEFPRVYIA
-571 GMEDGLFPSGRS
+571 GMEDGLFPSGKS
-583 VNAEDDSLLEE
+583 INAEDDSLLEE

-601 GVTRAKKNLVL
+601 GVTRAKSNLIL
-612 TWSKR
+612 TWSRR

-632 LEEIPKELLEQNR
+632 LEEIPPELLEHFQT
-645 SSAWP
+645 SAWP
-650 SRQESMDAGQQQAS
+650 SRQESGDTVR
-664 QQQASQSQLSL
+664 

-683 RSPYSSP
+683 RSPYSTP

-703 GKQFTVMKAES
+703 GKQFTVTKADS

-765 RI
+765 KI

>member
-1 MKSEN
+1 MEWEN

-20 TTEGPLLVLA
+20 TTEGPLLILA

-68 GEMRERVDR
+68 GEMRDRVDR
-77 LVSFGAESIWISTFH
+77 LVSFGAESVWVSTFH

-100 RHAEGLGYTVNF
+100 RHIEGLGYTTNF
-112 TIYDADDQKTLMR
+112 TIYDGDDQKTLMR
-125 QLLKRMDMDPKIYRE
+125 QILKRLDMDPKTYRE
-140 RAMLSFISSQ
+140 KAVLSQVSSL
-150 KNELVSP
+150 KNELVSFG
-157 EEFSAKA
+157 EYSARA
-164 AGNFRESQMA
+164 AGNFRDSQVA
-174 EIYGAYQ
+174 EIYTAYQ

-189 MDFDDLLVKT
+189 LDFDDLLVKT
-199 VELLQNDRDVR
+199 VELLQSDRDVR

-225 QDTNYAQFKLI
+225 QDTNHAQFKLI
-236 QILAD
+236 ELLAGRHG
-241 KYKNLCVVGDDDQSI
+241 NLCVVGDDDQSI

-269 FETEY
+269 FEAEY

-288 TKMILEAANQII
+288 TKTILEAANQII
-300 QNNAGRK
+300 SNNEGRK

-314 NETGERLRASVFET
+314 NEEGEKLRICAFET
-328 GEDEAEAVAS
+328 GADEAEAIAG
-338 EVASLQVPY
+338 EVASLHIPY
-347 RDIAVLYRTNAQSRV
+347 RDIAVLYRTNAQSRL
-362 LEEHFV
+362 LEERFV

-374 QIVGGVDF
+374 QVVGGVNF
-382 YQRKEIKDVLAYLKT
+382 YQRKEIKDILAYLKT
-397 IDNGRDDLA
+397 IDSGMDDLA

-413 PRRGVGATSIGKI
+413 PRRGIGATSIGKVM
-426 INFAAA
+426 NFAGA
-432 HNLRFYEALKEDYLI
+432 HNLRFYEALKESDLI
-447 STLGKTHKKID
+447 DTLGKVHGKIKG
-458 DFVELIEKLRQ
+458 FVDVIENLRA
-469 QAEVLELPELIEA
+469 QASALDLPDLIEA
-482 VLRDTGYEEELK
+482 VIRDTGYEDELK

-499 TVQARMENI
+499 SVQARMENI
-508 QELINKAADFSNQA
+508 QELINKAADFSIRA
-522 KEKEGLLGQFL
+522 KEKEDLLGRFL
-533 EEVALVADIDRTNAD
+533 EEVALVADIDRTSEE

-561 GLEFPRVYIT
+561 GLEFSRVYIA
-571 GMEDGLFPSGRS
+571 GMEDGLFPSGKS

-601 GVTRAKKNLVL
+601 GVTRAKKALVL
-612 TWSKR
+612 TWSRR

-632 LEEIPKELLEQNR
+632 LEEIPVKLQEHFQT
-645 SSAWP
+645 SAWP
-650 SRQESMDAGQQQAS
+650 SRQEGGDTVQ
-664 QQQASQSQLSL
+664 

-683 RSPYSSP
+683 RSPYSAP

-703 GKQFTVMKAES
+703 GKQFTVTKAVS
-714 LDYQAGDRVRHMKY
+714 LDYQAGDRVSHVKY

-765 RI
+765 KI